1 MSILDAMQA
10 ANRRKH
16 RTDKDAV
23 YDLSAPFTSNNELHG
38 HELPPALNR
47 MHCRTCGM
55 EVVGTAR
62 CPKCGGGK

>member
-1 MSILDAMQA
+1 MPAPNLEVKP
-10 ANRRKH
+10 RR
-16 RTDKDAV
+16 RDDKNAV

-38 HELPPALNR
+38 HDLPPALNR